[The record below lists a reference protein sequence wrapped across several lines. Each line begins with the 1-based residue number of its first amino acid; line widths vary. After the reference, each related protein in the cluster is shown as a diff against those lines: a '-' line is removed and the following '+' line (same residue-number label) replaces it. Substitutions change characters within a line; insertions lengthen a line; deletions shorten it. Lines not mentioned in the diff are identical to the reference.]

1 TALSPNCR
9 RSARARSRC
18 PPDRAWAS
26 PCSPTWRGG
35 RACACG
41 ARRPRISRLIR
52 DGTTEEERSMATNKK
67 RVLITDSMGK
77 GGAGIL
83 RARDDVEVVTF
94 PYAAT
99 GADYVAILKQHDG
112 VHAVVLG
119 STRFGEAELAVAK
132 GMQCVSRT
140 GVGYDAIDIPL
151 M

>member
-1 TALSPNCR
+1 
-9 RSARARSRC
+9 
-18 PPDRAWAS
+18 
-26 PCSPTWRGG
+26 
-35 RACACG
+35 
-41 ARRPRISRLIR
+41 
-52 DGTTEEERSMATNKK
+52 MATNKK

-83 RARDDVEVVTF
+83 RVRDDVEVVTF

-99 GADYVAILKQHDG
+99 GPDYVAILKQHDG

-151 M
+151 MTRHKIPVMIAGSANSPSVAEKAMTL